1 MSNLGLKMVQMLVP
15 SEKQDIKCPYTMT
28 AEYITIHNT
37 ANNASALAEISYMV
51 GNGNEVSYHWAV
63 DDVQAIQAIPHNRN
77 AWHCGDGGSGNGNRK
92 SIGIEIC
99 YSLTPG
105 HPNYA
110 KSEDN
115 GAKLTAIILHQM
127 GWGVDRI
134 RKHQDWSGKY
144 CPHRI
149 LDNGNWVGFKQ
160 KVQSY
165 LDQLKNGA
173 QAPEEKKVE
182 EQDMFT
188 ISAPGR
194 GIALVAG
201 GTFYALLDAKDPVAF
216 WDKGVPHMQISQA
229 TFDNFQHK
237 SNLDRLDDETV
248 NKLIKGLK

>member
-1 MSNLGLKMVQMLVP
+1 MTNLGLKLVQMPVP
-15 SEKQDIKCPYTMT
+15 AAKVAIKCPNAMT
-28 AEYITIHNT
+28 PQWLTIHNT
-37 ANNASALAEISYMV
+37 ANDASALAEISYMN
-51 GNGNEVSYHWAV
+51 GNWNEVSYHWAV
-63 DDVQAIQAIPHNRN
+63 DDVQAIQAIAHNRN
-77 AWHCGDGGSGNGNRK
+77 AWHCGDGLGPGNLT

-99 YSLTPG
+99 HSLTPG
-105 HPNYA
+105 NPRYA

-115 GAKLTAIILHQM
+115 GAKLAALILHEL
-127 GWGVDRI
+127 GWGIDRI

-149 LDNGNWVGFKQ
+149 LDNGDWDKFKA

-165 LDQLKNGA
+165 LDQLKNGV